1 MEFDLD
7 DGVAVLDRT
16 PHVLQALLAG
26 LPDAWTRQ
34 NEGPETWSPRE
45 VVGHLIEGERS
56 DWIPRARIVLAQG
69 PSTAFTPFDR
79 TAHQRSMNATT
90 PLEELVQ
97 TFADLRAENLATLRG
112 WRLTSTQLEL
122 TGIHPEFGTVTLKQH
137 LSTWVAH
144 DLGHIVQI
152 ARTMARQYRD
162 AVGPWRAY
170 LSALR

>member
-7 DGVAVLDRT
+7 HGLAVLERT
-16 PHVLQALLAG
+16 PSVLRALLAG
-26 LPDAWTRQ
+26 LPEEWTQ
-34 NEGPETWSPRE
+34 NNEGPDTWSPRE

-69 PSTAFTPFDR
+69 ASTAFTPFDR
-79 TAHQRSMNATT
+79 LAHRRWMSAADTAEA
-90 PLEELVQ
+90 LVE
-97 TFADLRAENLATLRG
+97 TFARLRVANLDALRG
-112 WRLTSTQLEL
+112 WRLTPLQLEL
-122 TGIHPEFGTVTLKQH
+122 TGIHPEFGSVTLRQH

-144 DLGHIVQI
+144 DLGHLVQI
-152 ARTMARQYRD
+152 TRTMARQYRD